1 MKKILLLLLV
11 ATMLLCG
18 CYDDNEKEDISDYSG
33 ELSKAQQIAVIPVDT
48 SHEMKIL
55 KESGELSEFISAL
68 DTERW
73 ELDELPETAD
83 VLGTFVFSQEETVKF
98 GESATDGELYQV
110 CEMICYEEI
119 PYITLKMAELEMTF
133 KVSGETAEYLGDW
146 FCHMDLA

>member
-1 MKKILLLLLV
+1 MKKILLLLLM

-18 CYDDNEKEDISDYSG
+18 CHDDNEKEDISGYSG
-33 ELSKAQQIAVIPVDT
+33 ELSKAQQITVIPADT

-55 KESGELSEFISAL
+55 KENVELSEFISAL

-146 FCHMDLA
+146 F

>member
-1 MKKILLLLLV
+1 MKKILLLLLM

-33 ELSKAQQIAVIPVDT
+33 ELSKAQQITVIPVDT

-83 VLGTFVFSQEETVKF
+83 VLGTFVFSQEET
-98 GESATDGELYQV
+98 
-110 CEMICYEEI
+110 
-119 PYITLKMAELEMTF
+119 
-133 KVSGETAEYLGDW
+133 
-146 FCHMDLA
+146 